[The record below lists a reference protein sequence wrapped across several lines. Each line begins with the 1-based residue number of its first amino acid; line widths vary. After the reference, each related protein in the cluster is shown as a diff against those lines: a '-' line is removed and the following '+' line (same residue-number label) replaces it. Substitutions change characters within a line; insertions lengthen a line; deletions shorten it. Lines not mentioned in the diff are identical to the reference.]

1 MEVRVIAGH
10 RRQPPIL
17 VAELVKEIES
27 VASIRQHRAGVI
39 IDLDRMR
46 GAEGTPVLD
55 RQLRPRR
62 MSDGDEG
69 AGLPRSLR
77 QLRGAF
83 VRLGGG
89 KGERQ
94 PGCDDMPIFAGARPH
109 GVNFRADQSGEGV
122 APQLAG
128 VGDRPVEPAQKMI
141 GHLQEII
148 ACAFIGL
155 DDVRRI

>member
-1 MEVRVIAGH
+1 MEVRVIPGA

-17 VAELVKEIES
+17 VAELVKEIEA
-27 VASIRQHRAGVI
+27 VTSISQHRAGAI

-46 GAEGTPVLD
+46 GAERMPVLD

-83 VRLGGG
+83 VRLGWG
-89 KGERQ
+89 KVERQ
-94 PGCDDMPIFAGARPH
+94 PGCDNMPILAGAGRH
-109 GVNFRADQSGEGV
+109 GVNLGADQSGERL
-122 APQLAG
+122 ATQLAG
-128 VGDRPVEPAQKMI
+128 V
-141 GHLQEII
+141 
-148 ACAFIGL
+148 
-155 DDVRRI
+155 